1 VGGGAYFFLS
11 RFYRGAGHSG
21 MAAAW
26 VIIGGEREARKKLLT
41 MLEKSKVKKKFR
53 KKNNKIPRR
62 TVPYCKDLRLVA
74 VTGEC
79 PANARQR
86 HRTKCTLIPMPR

>member
-1 VGGGAYFFLS
+1 MGGGAYFFLS

-53 KKNNKIPRR
+53 KKKIIKFLAVLYR
-62 TVPYCKDLRLVA
+62 TVK
-74 VTGEC
+74 
-79 PANARQR
+79 
-86 HRTKCTLIPMPR
+86 TLDWWL